1 MSQSKQEL
9 SNVFSTSI
17 MDGKPIK
24 FDFRQEAS
32 STMNTG
38 PLRLTKQITDPN
50 DINLQFMKDPNGGGQ
65 QRKKPHREYNKP
77 APNE

>member
-1 MSQSKQEL
+1 
-9 SNVFSTSI
+9 

-38 PLRLTKQITDPN
+38 QLRLTKQITDPN
-50 DINLQFMKDPNGGGQ
+50 DINL
-65 QRKKPHREYNKP
+65 
-77 APNE
+77 